1 MKRIKSWTAIAL
13 PVLVASAALT
23 AAPSATA
30 APAHTLTPFGEVTTQ
45 AYSCKPDGRAGV
57 TNARTPVHTGPSGN
71 APVTQYLPAGRT
83 VHKYLECISAAG
95 NIWYEITGKLDEG
108 PTNGRF
114 IYSGY
119 L

>member
-1 MKRIKSWTAIAL
+1 MKRIKAWTAIAL

-30 APAHTLTPFGEVTTQ
+30 APAHTPFGEITTQ
-45 AYSCKPDGRAGV
+45 AYTCKADGRAGV
-57 TNARTPVHTGPSGN
+57 TNARTPVHTGPSAD

-95 NIWYEITGKLDEG
+95 NIWYEITGNLDEG
-108 PTNGRF
+108 PTN
-114 IYSGY
+114 
-119 L
+119 